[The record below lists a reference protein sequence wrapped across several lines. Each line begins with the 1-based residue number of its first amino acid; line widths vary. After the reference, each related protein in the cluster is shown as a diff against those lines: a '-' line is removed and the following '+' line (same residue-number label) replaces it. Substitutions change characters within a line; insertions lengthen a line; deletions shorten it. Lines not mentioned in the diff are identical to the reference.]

1 MKTELIT
8 DKSLIEI
15 QQYLRRIRAR
25 LLRCVPRNGLDS
37 RGRRVDAWLIMYL
50 TDS

>member
-15 QQYLRRIRAR
+15 QRYLRRIRAR
-25 LLRCVPRNGLDS
+25 LLRCIPRNGIDH
-37 RGRRVDAWLIMYL
+37 RGHRVDSWLIMYIQE
-50 TDS
+50 